1 MAQPSCPKCTGLMEE
16 GFILDVAR
24 QGYGQAT
31 WVQGPPEP
39 SFWAGLKLNAKTR
52 RPVVALRCSRCGYL
66 ESYAQNTLP
75 ARQLVRGPFLIAGV
89 LLLIGVLL
97 AAGAVFLMTSSTR

>member
-1 MAQPSCPKCTGLMEE
+1 MEE
-16 GFILDVAR
+16 GFILDVAQR
-24 QGYGQAT
+24 GYSQAT

-39 SFWAGLKLNAKTR
+39 SFWVGLKLNGKTR

-75 ARQLVRGPFLIAGV
+75 ARQSVRGPLAIAGF
-89 LLLIGVLL
+89 LLLIGGLL
-97 AAGAVFLMTSSTR
+97 AAGAVFLMTSATR